1 MQNYYE
7 KNCTLTE
14 VKVGYTSEKA
24 KYIWFFVMFALPLQ
38 TNMKR
43 IAGIMLF
50 LSVLLMLSCGNKKH
64 DAAYY
69 EQMVDSI
76 RRAEQV
82 QEIQRKAGIYENP
95 IEAWFDTLHLHTLPI
110 QTAGGNIEKL
120 GDFVSVPL
128 SVNENFGYPSD
139 AHLKAMAL
147 PSRYRSQVILLC
159 EMQDSITPALYL
171 YTMDKK
177 HQPVDMLCIY
187 HQEKVDRVTD
197 SGLTY
202 HEYFITSQY
211 EITVMRYFKGHE
223 AEKPMLEEA
232 RSYTISKDG
241 MFEEQPIEL

>member
-1 MQNYYE
+1 MKKLYLCNE
-7 KNCTLTE
+7 
-14 VKVGYTSEKA
+14 
-24 KYIWFFVMFALPLQ
+24 
-38 TNMKR
+38 NMKR
-43 IAGIMLF
+43 IAGFMLF
-50 LSVLLMLSCGNKKH
+50 LSALLTLSCGNKKH

-82 QEIQRKAGIYENP
+82 QEIQKTAGIYENP

-110 QTAGGNIEKL
+110 QTAGADIEKI

-128 SVNENFGYPSD
+128 PVNEKFGYPAS

-187 HQEKVDRVTD
+187 HQEKVSRETD
-197 SGLTY
+197 NGLSY

-223 AEKPMLEEA
+223 TVKPQLEEA
-232 RSYTISKDG
+232 RRYTISKDG

>member
-1 MQNYYE
+1 
-7 KNCTLTE
+7 
-14 VKVGYTSEKA
+14 
-24 KYIWFFVMFALPLQ
+24 
-38 TNMKR
+38 
-43 IAGIMLF
+43 MLF
-50 LSVLLMLSCGNKKH
+50 LMVLLTLSCGNKKH
-64 DAAYY
+64 DVAYY

-82 QEIQRKAGIYENP
+82 RDIQKKSGIYNNP

-110 QTAGGNIEKL
+110 QTAGGDIEKL

-128 SVNENFGYPSD
+128 SVNENFGYPST

-147 PSRYRSQVILLC
+147 PSRYSSRVILLC

-177 HQPVDMLCIY
+177 HHPVDMLCIY
-187 HQEKVDRVTD
+187 HQEKVNRATD

-202 HEYFITSQY
+202 QEYFITSQY
-211 EITVMRYFKGHE
+211 EITIMRYFKGRE
-223 AEKPMLEEA
+223 ALKPELEEA
-232 RSYTISKDG
+232 RCYTISKDG

>member
-1 MQNYYE
+1 MKKLYLCNE
-7 KNCTLTE
+7 
-14 VKVGYTSEKA
+14 
-24 KYIWFFVMFALPLQ
+24 
-38 TNMKR
+38 NMKK
-43 IAGIMLF
+43 IAGFLLF
-50 LSVLLMLSCGNKKH
+50 LSALLTLSCGNKKH

-82 QEIQRKAGIYENP
+82 QEIQKTAGIYENP

-110 QTAGGNIEKL
+110 QTAGSDIEKI
-120 GDFVSVPL
+120 GDFVQVPL
-128 SVNENFGYPSD
+128 SLNEKFGYPSN

-187 HQEKVDRVTD
+187 HQEKVSHETD
-197 SGLTY
+197 NGLSY

-211 EITVMRYFKGHE
+211 EITVMRYFKGQE
-223 AEKPMLEEA
+223 TVKPQLEEA
-232 RSYTISKDG
+232 RRYTINKDG

>member
-1 MQNYYE
+1 
-7 KNCTLTE
+7 
-14 VKVGYTSEKA
+14 
-24 KYIWFFVMFALPLQ
+24 
-38 TNMKR
+38 
-43 IAGIMLF
+43 MLF
-50 LSVLLMLSCGNKKH
+50 LMVLLTLSCGNKKH
-64 DAAYY
+64 DVAYY

-82 QEIQRKAGIYENP
+82 RDIQKKSGIYNNP

-110 QTAGGNIEKL
+110 QTAGGDIEKL

-128 SVNENFGYPSD
+128 SVNENFGYSST

-147 PSRYRSQVILLC
+147 PSRYSSRVILLC

-177 HQPVDMLCIY
+177 HHPVDMLCIY
-187 HQEKVDRVTD
+187 HQEKVNRATD

-202 HEYFITSQY
+202 QEYFITSQY
-211 EITVMRYFKGHE
+211 EITIMRYFKGRE
-223 AEKPMLEEA
+223 ALKPELEEA
-232 RSYTISKDG
+232 RCYTISKDG